1 MSDEPRIAGI
11 SFEET
16 DVEEFA
22 DLPAHDAVQ
31 SYILHAARA
40 GASDV
45 YFLSDETS
53 AVVAMRRLGTVE
65 KIATLEKDAGSAL
78 IRSLKANAGLDI
90 AETRRPLEGRYIQEM
105 DDHKVDLRI
114 NCIPT
119 LYGEDL
125 TCRILDRTM
134 SLMTIEQLGMTHT
147 DKSNLIAML
156 SSPSGLILVTGP
168 TGTGKTTT
176 LYASLQYLN
185 DGSKKIN
192 TLEDPIEYG
201 LEGVRQTQ
209 VMQKLGI
216 NFSDLLPNILRQSP
230 DIIMIGEVRDEETA
244 RTAVRAA
251 SSGHLVLATL
261 HAPVAAGAV
270 QSMLA
275 LGSHPHF
282 LASSLLG
289 VVAQRLIRVLSTES
303 RIEYDISASP
313 ETFKE
318 IQNLLEPGQGKVIFG
333 PDPTDENSQDGYN
346 TRTGLFEIMVMNREL
361 RRLIVDGR
369 PSSEIEEAAIR
380 NGMIEFHRSALLM
393 VAQGITSTEEMMRAV
408 PSEFLGVED

>member
-1 MSDEPRIAGI
+1 M
-11 SFEET
+11 
-16 DVEEFA
+16 
-22 DLPAHDAVQ
+22 
-31 SYILHAARA
+31 
-40 GASDV
+40 
-45 YFLSDETS
+45 
-53 AVVAMRRLGTVE
+53 
-65 KIATLEKDAGSAL
+65 
-78 IRSLKANAGLDI
+78 
-90 AETRRPLEGRYIQEM
+90 
-105 DDHKVDLRI
+105 
-114 NCIPT
+114 
-119 LYGEDL
+119 
-125 TCRILDRTM
+125 
-134 SLMTIEQLGMTHT
+134 
-147 DKSNLIAML
+147 
-156 SSPSGLILVTGP
+156 
-168 TGTGKTTT
+168 
-176 LYASLQYLN
+176 
-185 DGSKKIN
+185 
-192 TLEDPIEYG
+192 
-201 LEGVRQTQ
+201 EGVRQTQ

-333 PDPTDENSQDGYN
+333 PDATDENSQDGYN
-346 TRTGLFEIMVMNREL
+346 SRTGLFEIMVMNREL
-361 RRLIVDGR
+361 RRLIIDGR

-380 NGMIEFHRSALLM
+380 NGMIEFPPLGSLKGRPRHHEHRRNDAS
-393 VAQGITSTEEMMRAV
+393 RAV
-408 PSEFLGVED
+408 RVLGSGRLTILP